1 MNVPTTTTRP
11 TPVGYRRVLLRI
23 GPVRMPVRVRSIV
36 VGLAAVVALG
46 VLGVLAYGLLGA
58 AGRLRRE
65 LTGLEQD
72 VQPLLVEAQATA
84 ARAAAQRSPT
94 DD

>member
-1 MNVPTTTTRP
+1 M
-11 TPVGYRRVLLRI
+11 LLI
-23 GPVRMPVRVRSIV
+23 VWIV
-36 VGLAAVVALG
+36 VAVLALG

-65 LTGLEQD
+65 LSGLEQD
-72 VQPLLVEAQATA
+72 VQPLLVEAQAAA
-84 ARAAAQRSPT
+84 ARAAAQRSTT